1 MNLLMKAVCWMERK
15 SDPGRSDLTL
25 VNLIDCFSKSRL
37 LHLEKGL
44 ILKAHL
50 KEDLKVVT
58 LMQKSD
64 LGRKRAL
71 AALEVLLELIHTTQL
86 TPSHHPWGSFQLLIY
101 AGVVLASSAQAP
113 TVLHCQFL

>member
-1 MNLLMKAVCWMERK
+1 M
-15 SDPGRSDLTL
+15 SDLTL

-37 LHLEKGL
+37 LNPEQGL

-64 LGRKRAL
+64 LGHRGAPV
-71 AALEVLLELIHTTQL
+71 ALEVLLELIHTTQL
-86 TPSHHPWGSFQLLIY
+86 TPSHHLWENFQLLIY